1 MNRINTRLN
10 IIARV
15 IAMMVIV
22 LSPAVLSAQC
32 GGGSASWCTPS
43 IVAGPTPYNM
53 GISNVTFGSI
63 NNTTNRFR
71 ISSDTRYQLKGEP
84 VDERWIGRKPKGH
97 YAWMRGQTVTMEEA
111 RAKWEV

>member
-63 NNTTNRFR
+63 NNTTSNPNYTDYSNLSTAMSAGGTQS
-71 ISSDTRYQLKGEP
+71 ISIGLFTGYPQHCM
-84 VDERWIGRKPKGH
+84 VWIDWNNDG
-97 YAWMRGQTVTMEEA
+97 TFS
-111 RAKWEV
+111 